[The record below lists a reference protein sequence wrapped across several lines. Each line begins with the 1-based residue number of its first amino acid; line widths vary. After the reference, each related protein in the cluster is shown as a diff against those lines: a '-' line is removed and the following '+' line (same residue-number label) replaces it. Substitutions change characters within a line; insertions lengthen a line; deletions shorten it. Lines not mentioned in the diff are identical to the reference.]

1 MTAEELIKA
10 LGAANQQS
18 LQGGAL
24 GGLLNTLVPRR
35 EPIDPAL
42 LSLIG
47 FTQLASGSSRPGA
60 TVVGAGTEALGTV
73 ARTYLQDKRD
83 QEKSDIARASLGVN
97 LLSKLNKGIKKKEY
111 EVQGNIKIGGIDYK
125 KGDNLFLSEN
135 EFDALP
141 VPQQN
146 LLTGKISKASDIKIM
161 EGPMG
166 NKVYETGPNAGK
178 PVFDNN
184 NQMIDYSAT
193 KTPKVNAFVTSTGT
207 DEDKKPVKELNKIQK
222 ENVLKLSKEYLK
234 SKEVKDYQ
242 DLEQTFNKVLVSYDQ
257 AYSLDEPKVADLSM
271 IFAYMKMLD
280 PRSVVREGE
289 QQQARSTS
297 SMFNYLANLYNS
309 LLGEGTLTDTQ
320 RKSFRDGAYAFYDKQ
335 IKLLELKNS
344 KEKTFGQS
352 FGIDSGLYTIQPTKY
367 DITGYNVRIPRN
379 IDYDA
384 YIDKED
390 ENDIGTMKAL
400 PDKIFKQLQDF
411 TKKLTLPQLQFMLRA
426 QNVKNNPVI
435 LFAIESRIDELLG

>member
-1 MTAEELIKA
+1 M
-10 LGAANQQS
+10 
-18 LQGGAL
+18 
-24 GGLLNTLVPRR
+24 
-35 EPIDPAL
+35 
-42 LSLIG
+42 
-47 FTQLASGSSRPGA
+47 
-60 TVVGAGTEALGTV
+60 
-73 ARTYLQDKRD
+73 
-83 QEKSDIARASLGVN
+83 
-97 LLSKLNKGIKKKEY
+97 
-111 EVQGNIKIGGIDYK
+111 
-125 KGDNLFLSEN
+125 
-135 EFDALP
+135 
-141 VPQQN
+141 
-146 LLTGKISKASDIKIM
+146 
-161 EGPMG
+161 
-166 NKVYETGPNAGK
+166 
-178 PVFDNN
+178 
-184 NQMIDYSAT
+184 
-193 KTPKVNAFVTSTGT
+193 
-207 DEDKKPVKELNKIQK
+207 
-222 ENVLKLSKEYLK
+222 
-234 SKEVKDYQ
+234 
-242 DLEQTFNKVLVSYDQ
+242 VSYDQ

-352 FGIDSGLYTIQPTKY
+352 FGIDSGLYTITPTKY